1 MTMVKV
7 QTEEGKNSIHYFPMR
22 EMKKGQVCFVRDK
35 GHYVIRVDHFEQK
48 QIFLILDNYHDIDS
62 YSDGCDLMVRA
73 LYDGESIT
81 IKFC

>member
-7 QTEEGKNSIHYFPMR
+7 QTEGCKNSIHYFPMW
-22 EMKKGQVCFVRDK
+22 EMKEGQVCFVRDK
-35 GHYVIRVDHFEQK
+35 EHYVVRVGHLEQK
-48 QIFLILDNYHDIDS
+48 QFFLILDNDHDMNS
-62 YSDGCDLMVRA
+62 YGDECGLMVRA